1 MNNIN
6 YVSLGEKIKSTRK
19 NADTPKK
26 NWQKYATFPQV
37 FSGISNVVQE
47 SFL

>member
-6 YVSLGEKIKSTRK
+6 YVSLGEKSNLLAK